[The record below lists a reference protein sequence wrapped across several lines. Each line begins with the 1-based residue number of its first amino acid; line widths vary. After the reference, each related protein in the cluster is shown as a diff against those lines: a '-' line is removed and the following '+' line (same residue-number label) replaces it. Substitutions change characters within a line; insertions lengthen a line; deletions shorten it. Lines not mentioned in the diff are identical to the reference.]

1 MNKEILLVVDA
12 VSNEKAVPREK
23 IFQALETALATA
35 TKKKYEGEIEVRVE
49 IDRKTGDYD
58 TYRRWVV
65 VADQASMENPY
76 GEITLEAAQIEQ
88 PDIQIGDYVEDQIDS
103 VTFDRITTQTAK
115 QVIAF
120 KSPPL
125 GRRCLHRVDGLLDE
139 DAQGCQQ
146 CRLQRFQ

>member
-76 GEITLEAAQIEQ
+76 GKSLSKPLRSSSRISRSATMLKTRLTL
-88 PDIQIGDYVEDQIDS
+88 
-103 VTFDRITTQTAK
+103 
-115 QVIAF
+115 
-120 KSPPL
+120 
-125 GRRCLHRVDGLLDE
+125 
-139 DAQGCQQ
+139 
-146 CRLQRFQ
+146 